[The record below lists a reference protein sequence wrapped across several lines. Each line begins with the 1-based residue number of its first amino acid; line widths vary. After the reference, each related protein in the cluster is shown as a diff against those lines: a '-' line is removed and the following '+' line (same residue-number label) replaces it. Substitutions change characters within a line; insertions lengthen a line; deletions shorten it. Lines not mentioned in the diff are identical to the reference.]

1 MKIRISIVREY
12 DTEEDSLEGIDPI
25 PYFLN
30 CFSDD
35 IDNLVKYNEVKESA
49 RVETEVNA

>member
-1 MKIRISIVREY
+1 MKVRVSIVREF
-12 DTEEDSLEGIDPI
+12 DTTEDDLEGIDPI

-35 IDNLVKYNEVKESA
+35 IDNLVKYNEVTDAA
-49 RVETEVNA
+49 RVEVIA